1 MRCQNAPDFFK
12 MLAMQATR
20 PQWCSHVAHGDSSSR
35 AARTS
40 RPRPRPRSRLHRNE
54 NGERNRERTLSLP
67 ARRIAIRRLRFE
79 AAARDVGPLPS
90 QSPRYLFTDRE
101 PRHAGQISGI
111 LATADD
117 GYTTL
122 GARVKLRFCPG
133 CQRLLCKKQ
142 GLPRHF
148 VGTVKL

>member
-20 PQWCSHVAHGDSSSR
+20 PPWCSHVAHGDSSSR

-133 CQRLLCKKQ
+133 CQRLLCEKQ

>member
-79 AAARDVGPLPS
+79 AAARDVGSLPS

-101 PRHAGQISGI
+101 PRHAGQISEI

-117 GYTTL
+117 GCTL